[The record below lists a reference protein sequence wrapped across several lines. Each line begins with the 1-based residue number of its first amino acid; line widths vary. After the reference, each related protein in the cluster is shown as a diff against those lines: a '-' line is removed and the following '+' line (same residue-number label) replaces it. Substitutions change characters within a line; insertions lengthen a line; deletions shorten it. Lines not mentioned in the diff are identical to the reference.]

1 MRIMLAA
8 AISLVLLAGC
18 GSENSSAQ
26 ESPAV
31 LAETAE
37 ADTVAES
44 DAGTETEESGPDD
57 VTGSDAQDS
66 DGETAKQ
73 ALESE
78 TWQEETAELLPAHE
92 QETDLTEVETQK
104 VRTTDKLRI
113 RREPSVEAD
122 IYKTVEA
129 FTQLERIA
137 DDGEWSRILLDG
149 AVYYAASAYLQ
160 EVQTREPGSGP
171 LIVIDAGHQAK
182 GNSQTEPVGPGA
194 AEVKAKV
201 ASGTQGRASGL
212 KEYELTLQV
221 SLKLEQELKDRG
233 YQVIMVRTTNDVDI
247 SNSERAMIANDA
259 GADALIRIHAN
270 GSENSSANGMMTI
283 CQTASNPYNGG
294 LYAES
299 RRLSEVILDAMVN
312 ATGAKKERVWETDT
326 MSGINWAQVPC
337 TIIEMGYMTNE
348 QEDLLMATE
357 EYQMKIVMG
366 IADGLDLF
374 FGE

>member
-8 AISLVLLAGC
+8 AISLILLAGC
-18 GSENSSAQ
+18 GSENGSAQ

-44 DAGTETEESGPDD
+44 DAGTKTEESGPDD
-57 VTGSDAQDS
+57 VTESDAQDS

-78 TWQEETAELLPAHE
+78 TWQEETAELLSAHE
-92 QETDLTEVETQK
+92 QETDLSEVETQK

-129 FTQLERIA
+129 FAQLERIA